1 MLTNTSLAKNAI
13 FFQKICL
20 IDFSNFFQAFVAFL
34 MENRTRLAKL
44 RILTL
49 RVDKVPA
56 TMTARTV
63 IALLQNSE
71 LEEFNWLTVL
81 PLFTAQD
88 QVQLLTAV
96 RIG

>member
-1 MLTNTSLAKNAI
+1 MESVIVLCMVSQS
-13 FFQKICL
+13 FCCF
-20 IDFSNFFQAFVAFL
+20 NFLQAFVAFL

-49 RVDKVPA
+49 RVDKAPA

-63 IALLQNSE
+63 IALLRNSD
-71 LEEFNWLTVL
+71 LDEFNWLTAL

-88 QVQLLTAV
+88 QVQLFPGL
-96 RIG
+96 

>member
-1 MLTNTSLAKNAI
+1 MPFFSKKN
-13 FFQKICL
+13 CL
-20 IDFSNFFQAFVAFL
+20 IEFSSNFFQPFVAFL
-34 MENRTRLAKL
+34 EENRTRLAKL

-63 IALLQNSE
+63 IALLRNSD
-71 LEEFNWLTVL
+71 LEEFNWLTAL

-88 QVQLLTAV
+88 QVQLLVT
-96 RIG
+96 